1 MKLIKTDRISYD
13 GCIYNVIAV
22 IWNTVYLHKTGDRC
36 SAYDYTMQD
45 VYKYYRD
52 IKFIE
57 SKIDDEGGKHLYVWA
72 LPTMRRDDII
82 GI

>member
-1 MKLIKTDRISYD
+1 
-13 GCIYNVIAV
+13 
-22 IWNTVYLHKTGDRC
+22 
-36 SAYDYTMQD
+36 MQD